1 MSASFELP
9 EPSRVTVGTV
19 GVPGARTFFLQAR
32 QGEQLVTLKL
42 EKQQVAAL
50 AALLRELLA
59 DLPTP
64 EDDEDVEAGDLEEPA
79 LAEWAA
85 GTIQLAYDG
94 SADRVVLLIAEL
106 SSEEDEEELE
116 AEADEGSE
124 LGALGEPLE
133 GLPVNPS
140 GGLARLAITR
150 AQAIAIIRR
159 GIELVEGGRPIC
171 PLCGYPMDPAGHSCP
186 RTNGHRPPSR

>member
-1 MSASFELP
+1 MSPSFELP

-59 DLPTP
+59 DLPSP
-64 EDDEDVEAGDLEEPA
+64 EPGEQLEVNELEEPV

-85 GTIQLAYDG
+85 GTIQLAYDAG
-94 SADRVVLLIAEL
+94 ADRVVLLIAEL
-106 SSEEDEEELE
+106 GDSEEDEEE
-116 AEADEGSE
+116 E
-124 LGALGEPLE
+124 LGESLVASPT
-133 GLPVNPS
+133 
-140 GGLARLAITR
+140 GGLVRLAVTR
-150 AQAIAIIRR
+150 SQAAALIRR
-159 GIELVEGGRPIC
+159 SVELVEGGRPIC